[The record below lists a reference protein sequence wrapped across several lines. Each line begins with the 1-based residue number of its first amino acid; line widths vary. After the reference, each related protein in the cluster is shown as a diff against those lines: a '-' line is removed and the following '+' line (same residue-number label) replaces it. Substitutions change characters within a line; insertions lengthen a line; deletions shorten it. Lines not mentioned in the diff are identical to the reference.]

1 MEDNTSLPN
10 SSPGGADRRIKGDE
24 GRTALDNYETAATT
38 GRHLFI
44 YTQACCA
51 LLSKFQATVSPTVVS
66 KMAS

>member
-1 MEDNTSLPN
+1 MEENTSLPN

-24 GRTALDNYETAATT
+24 GRTALDNYEMAATA
-38 GRHLFI
+38 GSHLFI

-51 LLSKFQATVSPTVVS
+51 LLSKCQTTVSPAVVY